1 MLARDY
7 PPCPGRKI
15 YPKPKYKSF
24 GDQAFFGQDGWIL
37 ASFFFV
43 GLWTSTPSWSINTQI
58 KRGREKNREKKIGR
72 KELSSL
78 VNTPYLLV
86 NKAAKIHM
94 PKGLSRPILALAS
107 YFDQFYSLFFGLV
120 DNQAKKQYFKDKIVR
135 WLQLGKLLPLELH
148 RNFTQE
154 RFKWDCL
161 H

>member
-1 MLARDY
+1 
-7 PPCPGRKI
+7 
-15 YPKPKYKSF
+15 
-24 GDQAFFGQDGWIL
+24 
-37 ASFFFV
+37 
-43 GLWTSTPSWSINTQI
+43 
-58 KRGREKNREKKIGR
+58 
-72 KELSSL
+72 
-78 VNTPYLLV
+78 
-86 NKAAKIHM
+86 M

-161 H
+161 HTFGNKSDVAINVAFMQIVMCMLVPRPQFLETYSGKFRSGVTLPGHVPRTTRTNLTAGRDNEKRFIKQDI

>member
-1 MLARDY
+1 M
-7 PPCPGRKI
+7 
-15 YPKPKYKSF
+15 
-24 GDQAFFGQDGWIL
+24 
-37 ASFFFV
+37 
-43 GLWTSTPSWSINTQI
+43 
-58 KRGREKNREKKIGR
+58 GR

-86 NKAAKIHM
+86 NKADKIHM
-94 PKGLSRPILALAS
+94 PKGLSGPILALAS
-107 YFDQFYSLFFGLV
+107 YFDQFYSLLFGLV

-161 H
+161 HTFGKKP